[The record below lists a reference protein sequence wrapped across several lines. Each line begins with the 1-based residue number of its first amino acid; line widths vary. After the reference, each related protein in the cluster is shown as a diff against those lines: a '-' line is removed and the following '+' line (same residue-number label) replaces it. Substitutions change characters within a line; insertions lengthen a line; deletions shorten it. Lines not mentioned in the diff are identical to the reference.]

1 MASIHKLHEPK
12 NNHNYLS
19 SMTSTRDL
27 SGRIVRKL
35 KFILKAFDLL
45 AYVS

>member
-19 SMTSTRDL
+19 SMTSTRDV
-27 SGRIVRKL
+27 SGRIIHKL
-35 KFILKAFDLL
+35 KFILKEFHLL